1 MNNLEKKNIEHV
13 SDNNVILSP
22 LVLAKSSLDLLYA
35 DDRIGILS
43 TCEKRFKSSRNTDM

>member
-35 DDRIGILS
+35 DDRIGIHS
-43 TCEKRFKSSRNTDM
+43 TCEKRFRKL